1 MTNNNTSVAIETLLY
16 RNGLSEKDIADA
28 FALFSGYDIDYADFY
43 FQRSVSE
50 GYVLEESIVKTGHYN
65 TDMGVGVRAVCG
77 EKSALAYSE
86 EISRESLFEAVRTV
100 RAIAQ
105 ATDNQVTVNVTPKD
119 GPKVLYR
126 TVDPI
131 EAADTDAKIKLLRSL
146 DAHAR
151 SRSPLI
157 TQVTTSVGASHDAIL
172 IAKMDGTLIGDIR
185 PLVRVNLGVIA
196 EKDGK
201 KEQGQAGG
209 GGRFALDL
217 YNEEVIEQ
225 YAREAVDAAVRNL
238 DARPAPAGS
247 IPVVLGNGWPG
258 VLIHEAVGHGLE
270 ADFIRKGTSVF
281 TDKVGQRVAS
291 PIVTVVDDGTIAG
304 RRGSLTID
312 DEGNETHC
320 TTLIDEG
327 ILRGFMHDETSA
339 RLMKQ
344 KTTGNGRR
352 ESFAYLPM
360 PRMTN
365 TYMLAGQSKF
375 EDLIASVEYGIYAP
389 HFGGGQVDI
398 TSGKFVFSTSEAYLI
413 EKGKVTKPVIGATLI
428 GSGIEVMQNI
438 SMVAD
443 ELELDPGIGV
453 CGKEG
458 QSVPVGIGQPALK
471 IDNITVG
478 GTN

>member
-86 EISRESLFEAVRTV
+86 EISRESLF
-100 RAIAQ
+100 
-105 ATDNQVTVNVTPKD
+105 
-119 GPKVLYR
+119 
-126 TVDPI
+126 

-365 TYMLAGQSKF
+365 TYLLQGESDPQEIIS
-375 EDLIASVEYGIYAP
+375 SVDYGIYASN
-389 HFGGGQVDI
+389 FGGGQVDI
-398 TSGKFVFSTSEAYLI
+398 TNGNFVFSMSEAWLI
-413 EKGKVTKPVIGATLI
+413 ENGKLTDPIKGATLTGNGADALTKI
-428 GSGIEVMQNI
+428 VMVGN
-438 SMVAD
+438 D
-443 ELELDPGIGV
+443 LELDRGCGT
-453 CGKEG
+453 CGKNG
-458 QSVPVGIGQPALK
+458 QHVPTGVGMPTLR
-471 IDNITVG
+471 IDGLTVG
-478 GTN
+478 GTAN

>member
-258 VLIHEAVGHGLE
+258 VLIH
-270 ADFIRKGTSVF
+270 
-281 TDKVGQRVAS
+281 
-291 PIVTVVDDGTIAG
+291 
-304 RRGSLTID
+304 
-312 DEGNETHC
+312 
-320 TTLIDEG
+320 
-327 ILRGFMHDETSA
+327 
-339 RLMKQ
+339 
-344 KTTGNGRR
+344 
-352 ESFAYLPM
+352 
-360 PRMTN
+360 
-365 TYMLAGQSKF
+365 
-375 EDLIASVEYGIYAP
+375 
-389 HFGGGQVDI
+389 
-398 TSGKFVFSTSEAYLI
+398 
-413 EKGKVTKPVIGATLI
+413 
-428 GSGIEVMQNI
+428 
-438 SMVAD
+438 
-443 ELELDPGIGV
+443 
-453 CGKEG
+453 
-458 QSVPVGIGQPALK
+458 
-471 IDNITVG
+471 
-478 GTN
+478 

>member
-327 ILRGFMHDETSA
+327 ILRGFMHDE
-339 RLMKQ
+339 
-344 KTTGNGRR
+344 
-352 ESFAYLPM
+352 
-360 PRMTN
+360 MTN
-365 TYMLAGQSKF
+365 TYLLQGESDPQEIIS
-375 EDLIASVEYGIYAP
+375 SVDYGIYASN
-389 HFGGGQVDI
+389 FGGGQVDI
-398 TSGKFVFSTSEAYLI
+398 TNGNFVFSMSEAWLI
-413 EKGKVTKPVIGATLI
+413 ENGKLTDPIKGATLTGNGADALTKI
-428 GSGIEVMQNI
+428 VMVGN
-438 SMVAD
+438 D
-443 ELELDPGIGV
+443 LELDRGCGT
-453 CGKEG
+453 CGKNG
-458 QSVPVGIGQPALK
+458 QHVPTGVGMPTLR
-471 IDNITVG
+471 IDGLTVG
-478 GTN
+478 GTAN

>member
-1 MTNNNTSVAIETLLY
+1 MNNNTSAAIETLLY
-16 RNGLSEKDIADA
+16 RNGLSEKDIQDA
-28 FALFSGYDIDYADFY
+28 FALFSGYNIDYADFY
-43 FQRSVSE
+43 FQCSVSE

-86 EISRESLFEAVRTV
+86 EISRDSLFEAVRTV

-105 ATDNQVTVNVTPKD
+105 ATNNQITVNVTPKD

-126 TVDPI
+126 AVDPI
-131 EAADTDAKIKLLRSL
+131 EAADTDAKIKLLQSL
-146 DAHAR
+146 DKHAR
-151 SRSPLI
+151 NRSSFV
-157 TQVTTSVGASHDAIL
+157 TQVTTSVGASHDTIL
-172 IAKMDGTLIGDIR
+172 IAKMDGTLIGDVR

-209 GGRFALDL
+209 GGRFSLDR
-217 YNEEVIEQ
+217 YNGEIIEQ

-247 IPVVLGNGWPG
+247 LPVVLGNGWPG

-281 TDKVGQRVAS
+281 TDKIGQRVAS
-291 PIVTVVDDGTIAG
+291 PLVTVVDDGTIAG

-365 TYMLAGQSKF
+365 TYLLQGESDPQEIIS
-375 EDLIASVEYGIYAP
+375 SVDYGIYASN
-389 HFGGGQVDI
+389 FGGGQVDI
-398 TSGKFVFSTSEAYLI
+398 TNGNGADAL
-413 EKGKVTKPVIGATLI
+413 TKI
-428 GSGIEVMQNI
+428 VMVGN
-438 SMVAD
+438 D
-443 ELELDPGIGV
+443 LELDRGCGT
-453 CGKEG
+453 CGKNG
-458 QSVPVGIGQPALK
+458 QQVPTGVGMPTLR
-471 IDNITVG
+471 IDGLTVG
-478 GTN
+478 GTAN